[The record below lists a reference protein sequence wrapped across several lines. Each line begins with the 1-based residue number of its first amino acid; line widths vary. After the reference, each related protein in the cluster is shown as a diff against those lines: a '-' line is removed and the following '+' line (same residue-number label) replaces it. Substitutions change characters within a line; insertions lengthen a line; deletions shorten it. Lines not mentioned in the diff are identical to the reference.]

1 MTADINHLKRL
12 EHETHEQWKDRL
24 LNIDS
29 VADSIKDSNT
39 IEIASSVQR
48 SANKNKRESG
58 EFFCSWYNVVRYTV
72 HEHIMM

>member
-12 EHETHEQWKDRL
+12 EHETQEQWKDRL

-39 IEIASSVQR
+39 IEIASSLQI

-58 EFFCSWYNVVRYTV
+58 EFFLFLVYVVRYIA
-72 HEHIMM
+72 HEHMM

>member
-12 EHETHEQWKDRL
+12 EHETQEQWKDRL

-29 VADSIKDSNT
+29 VADSIKNSNT
-39 IEIASSVQR
+39 IEIASSLQM

-58 EFFCSWYNVVRYTV
+58 EFFLFLVYCVVRYIV
-72 HEHIMM
+72 HEHMM

>member
-12 EHETHEQWKDRL
+12 EHETQEQWKDRL

-29 VADSIKDSNT
+29 VADSIKNSNT
-39 IEIASSVQR
+39 IEIASSLQM

-58 EFFCSWYNVVRYTV
+58 EFFLFLVYVVRYIV
-72 HEHIMM
+72 HEHMM

>member
-12 EHETHEQWKDRL
+12 EHETQEQWKDRL

-29 VADSIKDSNT
+29 VANSIKDSNT
-39 IEIASSVQR
+39 IEIASSLQM

-58 EFFCSWYNVVRYTV
+58 EFVCSWYMLFGT
-72 HEHIMM
+72 